1 MVIIFVFYYQKQ
13 FSEWVRWR
21 RHKSFIWTANHQPD
35 EAGEGWSVFV
45 FSDQV
50 LIDTA
55 LWICYNPHWWFKKM
69 FKSEQLEVWTL
80 SYSLWDYTDLIIW
93 RLGHDYKCM
102 HFKKTKEKHN
112 RSLLKIA
119 WMCYQE
125 FLSWASEST
134 QQEGF
139 SSFQRAKCN
148 WMPVAI
154 DQTFIVSDQFRASL
168 VRRAP
173 SVYTPFIF
181 QADIRLLTNKKQQL
195 TAASVF

>member
-1 MVIIFVFYYQKQ
+1 
-13 FSEWVRWR
+13 
-21 RHKSFIWTANHQPD
+21 
-35 EAGEGWSVFV
+35 
-45 FSDQV
+45 
-50 LIDTA
+50 
-55 LWICYNPHWWFKKM
+55 M

-80 SYSLWDYTDLIIW
+80 SYLLWDYTDLIIW
-93 RLGHDYKCM
+93 HLGHDYKCI

-112 RSLLKIA
+112 RSPLKIA
-119 WMCYQE
+119 WMCCQE

-154 DQTFIVSDQFRASL
+154 DQTFIVSDQFRASF

-195 TAASVF
+195 TAASVFYTENKENFHQQKGGKGSELCQTVESILILSEMKTGIWLEIFISH